1 MTMLFPTFLKLQG
14 RRVLLVGGG
23 PVAAGKLRG
32 LIDAGADVTVVAPAI
47 LPEIAAA
54 PVTTGLRPFRASDLD
69 GVSFVVAAAPPDV
82 NREVAAAAHARGIF
96 VNAVDDVESAS
107 AYAGAV
113 LRRAGVTIAI
123 STDGE
128 APALAGL
135 VREALEALLPEELDR
150 WMECAR
156 ASRREWLEK
165 KVPMSE
171 RRPLL
176 LEALNTLYAGR
187 AASLPAKAGSHEGN
201 VGAEAGSYEGNVRAE
216 AGSHKTEL
224 VAGEVR

>member
-1 MTMLFPTFLKLQG
+1 MLFPTFLKLKG

-32 LIDAGADVTVVAPAI
+32 LLEAGADVSVVAPAI
-47 LPEIAAA
+47 LLEIAAA
-54 PVTTGLRPFRASDLD
+54 PVNTTMRGFQSSDLD
-69 GVSFVVAAAPPDV
+69 GVSFVVAAAPPEV

-96 VNAVDDVESAS
+96 VNAVDDVENAS

-113 LRRAGVTIAI
+113 VRRAGVTIAI

-135 VREALEALLPEELDR
+135 AREALELLLPDDLDE

-156 ASRREWLEK
+156 AARRDWLERK
-165 KVPMSE
+165 IPMAE

-176 LEALNTLYAGR
+176 LEALNALYADR
-187 AASLPAKAGSHEGN
+187 RTAVAAGG
-201 VGAEAGSYEGNVRAE
+201 VR
-216 AGSHKTEL
+216 
-224 VAGEVR
+224 

>member
-1 MTMLFPTFLKLQG
+1 MPNRLFPTFLKLEG

-32 LIDAGADVTVVAPAI
+32 LLEAGAEVSVVAPAI

-54 PVTTGLRPFRASDLD
+54 PVSSATRRFDPSDLD
-69 GVSFVVAAAPPDV
+69 GVSFVVAAAPPEV
-82 NREVAAAAHARGIF
+82 NRQVAVAAHARGIF

-135 VREALEALLPEELDR
+135 VREALEALLPDELER
-150 WMECAR
+150 WMDCAR
-156 ASRREWLEK
+156 ASRREWLEQ
-165 KVPMSE
+165 KVPMAE

-176 LEALNTLYAGR
+176 LDALNALYAERR
-187 AASLPAKAGSHEGN
+187 AV
-201 VGAEAGSYEGNVRAE
+201 VG
-216 AGSHKTEL
+216 
-224 VAGEVR
+224 AGEVR

>member
-1 MTMLFPTFLKLQG
+1 MLFPTFLRLKG

-32 LIDAGADVTVVAPAI
+32 LLDAGADVSVVAPTI
-47 LPEIAAA
+47 LEEIAGA
-54 PVTTGLRPFRASDLD
+54 PVNTALRPFRASDLD

-82 NREVAAAAHARGIF
+82 NREVAAAAQARGIF

-113 LRRAGVTIAI
+113 VRRAGVTIAI

-135 VREALEALLPEELDR
+135 AREALELLLPDDLDR
-150 WMECAR
+150 WMDCAR
-156 ASRREWLEK
+156 EARRDWLER
-165 KVPMSE
+165 KVPMAE

-176 LEALNTLYAGR
+176 LEALNALYADR
-187 AASLPAKAGSHEGN
+187 QAEVAASG
-201 VGAEAGSYEGNVRAE
+201 VR
-216 AGSHKTEL
+216 
-224 VAGEVR
+224 

>member
-1 MTMLFPTFLKLQG
+1 MLFPTFLKLQG

-32 LIDAGADVTVVAPAI
+32 LLEAGADVTVVAPAI
-47 LPEIAAA
+47 VQEIAAA
-54 PVTTGLRPFRASDLD
+54 PVTTAMRRFQVSDLD

-82 NREVAAAAHARGIF
+82 NREVAAAAQARGIF

-113 LRRAGVTIAI
+113 VRRAGVTIAI
-123 STDGE
+123 STDGD

-135 VREALEALLPEELDR
+135 VREALEALLPDDLDK
-150 WMECAR
+150 WMETAR
-156 ASRREWLEK
+156 ASRCEWLER
-165 KVPMSE
+165 KVPMAE

-176 LEALNTLYAGR
+176 LEALNALYVERQTAAAAG
-187 AASLPAKAGSHEGN
+187 G
-201 VGAEAGSYEGNVRAE
+201 VR
-216 AGSHKTEL
+216 
-224 VAGEVR
+224 

>member
-1 MTMLFPTFLKLQG
+1 MTMLFPTFLKLEG

-32 LIDAGADVTVVAPAI
+32 LLDAGAAVTVVAPQV
-47 LPEIAAA
+47 LPEISGET
-54 PVTTGLRPFRASDLD
+54 VDIELRAFRHSDLD

-82 NREVAAAAHARGIF
+82 NRDVAAAAHARGLF
-96 VNAVDDVESAS
+96 VNAVDDVASAS

-113 LRRAGVTIAI
+113 VRRAGVTIAI

-135 VREALEALLPEELDR
+135 VREALETLLPEELDR
-150 WMECAR
+150 WMDCAR
-156 ASRREWLEK
+156 AARRDWLER
-165 KVPMSE
+165 KVPMAE

-176 LEALNTLYAGR
+176 LDALNALYADRHTAVAAGGGR
-187 AASLPAKAGSHEGN
+187 
-201 VGAEAGSYEGNVRAE
+201 
-216 AGSHKTEL
+216 
-224 VAGEVR
+224 

>member
-1 MTMLFPTFLKLQG
+1 MLFPTFLKLGG
-14 RRVLLVGGG
+14 RRVLVVGGG

-32 LIDAGADVTVVAPAI
+32 LLEAQAVVKVVAPAI
-47 LPEIAAA
+47 VPEIAAA
-54 PVTTGLRPFRASDLD
+54 PVETVVRPFQPSDLD
-69 GVSFVVAAAPPDV
+69 GVCFVVAAAPADV
-82 NREVAAAAHARGIF
+82 NREVAAAADERGVF

-135 VREALEALLPEELDR
+135 VREALEALLPDDLED
-150 WMECAR
+150 WMACAR
-156 ASRREWLEK
+156 HARRQWLDDG
-165 KVPMSE
+165 VPMAE

-176 LEALNTLYAGR
+176 LAALNALYEER
-187 AASLPAKAGSHEGN
+187 AA
-201 VGAEAGSYEGNVRAE
+201 
-216 AGSHKTEL
+216 
-224 VAGEVR
+224 VAGGTR

>member
-1 MTMLFPTFLKLQG
+1 
-14 RRVLLVGGG
+14 VLLVGGG

-32 LIDAGADVTVVAPAI
+32 LIDAGAEVTVVAPEIA
-47 LPEIAAA
+47 PEIAAA
-54 PVTTGLRPFRASDLD
+54 PVTAVQRPFQASD
-69 GVSFVVAAAPPDV
+69 VESVFYVVAAAPPAV

-96 VNAVDDVESAS
+96 VNAVDDIESAS

-113 LRRAGVTIAI
+113 VRRAGVTIAI

-156 ASRREWLEK
+156 EARREWLEQ

-176 LEALNTLYAGR
+176 LEALNRLYEERRVTIG
-187 AASLPAKAGSHEGN
+187 
-201 VGAEAGSYEGNVRAE
+201 
-216 AGSHKTEL
+216 
-224 VAGEVR
+224 AGEGR

>member
-1 MTMLFPTFLKLQG
+1 MLFPTFLKLGG

-32 LIDAGADVTVVAPAI
+32 LLETGAVVKVVAPRI
-47 LPEIAAA
+47 LLEIVSAQVETA
-54 PVTTGLRPFRASDLD
+54 TRAFEPADLD

-82 NREVAAAAHARGIF
+82 NREVATAAHARGIF

-113 LRRAGVTIAI
+113 VRRAGVTIAI

-135 VREALEALLPEELDR
+135 VREALETLLPDDLDD
-150 WMECAR
+150 WMACAQQ
-156 ASRREWLEK
+156 ARRQWLERR
-165 KVPMSE
+165 VPMAE

-176 LEALNTLYAGR
+176 LEALNGLYERRAVTTAAG
-187 AASLPAKAGSHEGN
+187 AAS
-201 VGAEAGSYEGNVRAE
+201 R
-216 AGSHKTEL
+216 
-224 VAGEVR
+224 